1 MKTAEGWQ
9 DLPCNKVQRAT
20 LRQQVAP
27 ASYLPGGVGPKPD
40 GAGWGLGEEEAE
52 VPAVEESAGCGGE
65 LAEGEKQPGG
75 ACGRPGEI
83 SSIDLRPADSHM
95 RGIFPFYK
103 DSNGIIRLDR
113 CFYL

>member
-40 GAGWGLGEEEAE
+40 GAGWGWGRRKQRSRCGLWKKAQGVEGNLQRVKNSQEGPVVDLGKS
-52 VPAVEESAGCGGE
+52 PP
-65 LAEGEKQPGG
+65 LT
-75 ACGRPGEI
+75 
-83 SSIDLRPADSHM
+83 
-95 RGIFPFYK
+95 
-103 DSNGIIRLDR
+103 
-113 CFYL
+113 